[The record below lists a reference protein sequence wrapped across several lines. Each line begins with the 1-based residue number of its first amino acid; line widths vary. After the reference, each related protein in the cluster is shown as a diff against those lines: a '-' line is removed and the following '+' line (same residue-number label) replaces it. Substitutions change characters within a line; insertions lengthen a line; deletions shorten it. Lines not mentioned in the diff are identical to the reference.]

1 MVKESLCSY
10 SPPCRSQNTIVTCSC
25 PAWTQKTQLGAM
37 EESWWMMMGYTSWVA
52 WERTGARWSEEKESV
67 GFLGTQM
74 FGRRVIIVVDIW
86 IQLS

>member
-1 MVKESLCSY
+1 
-10 SPPCRSQNTIVTCSC
+10 
-25 PAWTQKTQLGAM
+25 M